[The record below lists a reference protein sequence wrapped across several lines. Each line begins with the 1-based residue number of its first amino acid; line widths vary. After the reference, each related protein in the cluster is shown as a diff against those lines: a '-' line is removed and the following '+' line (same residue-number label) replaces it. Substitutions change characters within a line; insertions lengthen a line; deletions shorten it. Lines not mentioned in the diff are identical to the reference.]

1 MSIDWRVPAA
11 VTVAVS
17 PRIVQRRHQAAAAL
31 ERALAATGAELAAED
46 LRLALRAMDR
56 LIGRTDV
63 EDLLDLIFRDFCIGK

>member
-1 MSIDWRVPAA
+1 MD
-11 VTVAVS
+11 
-17 PRIVQRRHQAAAAL
+17 
-31 ERALAATGAELAAED
+31 ATEAELTAED